1 MGFNHLPGCH
11 EIEIAELVT
20 ETFLDVR
27 GHGFEVTYDSLSGS
41 IVELI
46 CTSSDKTVLTI
57 VKRQPDSD
65 EEQWLGK
72 MVSAAAVGKPY
83 IQAPVESIPHLT
95 RYLSDAHYDDER
107 GELTL
112 SSQKRTKRW
121 ILRRNGAGDYYS
133 TAGHQRL
140 Q

>member
-1 MGFNHLPGCH
+1 MGFNHIPGCH
-11 EIEIAELVT
+11 EIEIVELST
-20 ETFLDVR
+20 TTFLDAR
-27 GHGFEVTYDSLSGS
+27 GHGYEVTYDSASGS
-41 IVELI
+41 VVELI

-57 VKRQPDSD
+57 VKRKPESED
-65 EEQWLGK
+65 QWLGK
-72 MVSAAAVGKPY
+72 MVSAESLGKPY

-95 RYLSDAHYDDER
+95 RYLSDAHYDDES
-107 GELTL
+107 GEITL

-133 TAGHQRL
+133 TSGHERL